1 MSIGPCACPCCTKRR
16 KEYESDLDDI
26 ERQMRQS
33 SKSVLFLDN
42 IIPFKVKEE
51 KEMQTTL
58 RKPVEGFEP
67 VESYRKLIMPKDLNA
82 ANRLFGGQ
90 LMAWFDEAAALY
102 VMCVAKTQNVVTLK
116 VSEVLFK
123 EPMLQGDFLIF
134 KTSLVAKGK
143 SSLTVQ
149 VEAYAKNIQDSDK
162 NRLVCH
168 CEIVFVTIDPT
179 TGKGIPHGI

>member
-1 MSIGPCACPCCTKRR
+1 MSIGPCTCPCCTRQRR
-16 KEYESDLDDI
+16 EYENDLDDI
-26 ERQMRQS
+26 
-33 SKSVLFLDN
+33 
-42 IIPFKVKEE
+42 FKLQLKALGILTEPKKE

-102 VMCVAKTQNVVTLK
+102 IMCVAKTQNVVTLK

-168 CEIVFVTIDPT
+168 CEMVFVTIDPT

>member
-1 MSIGPCACPCCTKRR
+1 MSIGPCICPCCTKRK

-26 ERQMRQS
+26 YS
-33 SKSVLFLDN
+33 SMLKAHN
-42 IIPFKVKEE
+42 IIPFKKKE

-67 VESYRKLIMPKDLNA
+67 IESYRKLIMPKDLNA

-168 CEIVFVTIDPT
+168 CEMIFVTIDPE

>member
-1 MSIGPCACPCCTKRR
+1 MTLYPCSCNCCMKR
-16 KEYESDLDDI
+16 KYEHEQDLDSI
-26 ERQMRQS
+26 YTAML
-33 SKSVLFLDN
+33 KAHK
-42 IIPFKVKEE
+42 IIPIETR

-58 RKPVEGFEP
+58 RKHIEGFEP
-67 VESYRKLIMPKDLNA
+67 VEGYTKLIMPKDLNA

-102 VMCVAKTQNVVTLK
+102 VMSIAKTHNVVTLK

-134 KTSLVAKGK
+134 RTSLVAKGK

-149 VEAYAKNIQDSDK
+149 VEAFAKNIQDSNK

-168 CEIVFVTIDPT
+168 CEMVFVTIDPE